1 MYYGSCI
8 MGEKLIK
15 HFFHFIVFPNLE
27 NIEKYGKASPS
38 SDSRMAF
45 THVKF
50 SFNVELLIYDLLH

>member
-1 MYYGSCI
+1 

-50 SFNVELLIYDLLH
+50 SFNVELVIDDLLH